1 MGNSQAGTTPTCPGD
16 CTALMKATLQSDL
29 DAVRALLAAGADPN
43 PKTRCGWTGLHFVTL
58 VVRGAQIDLKNYIGW
73 TALHFAAFA
82 GHGEVVWALLAAGAD
97 PNHKDHDGRTP
108 LALTLCQLS

>member
-82 GHGEVVWALLAAGAD
+82 GHVEVNRPLLAAGAN
-97 PNHKDHDGRTP
+97 PNHRAHDGRTA
-108 LALTLCQLS
+108 LALCQLS